1 MQIIIAVSLLIVAA
15 VGIGFLAG
23 WYGCE
28 RVRRKKVDGTR
39 TTADDIIAQAQTEA
53 TSLKKTADLEAR
65 DEWRR
70 EREPLEREIE
80 RKRNALRDLESNLV
94 EREQQLDRKVDVLES
109 KERSLVK
116 NEEDLTRREQQIGT
130 DETRIED
137 MLREQRDRLEELGG
151 MTRAE
156 ALKMLVQEQEK
167 SAHQLAARRVRE
179 IKDDA
184 VANANREAKEI
195 ISSCIERFA
204 GDLTL
209 ESTVSVVNLPNDEMK
224 GRIIGR
230 DGRNIRSFD
239 MITGVEVIV
248 DDSPGMVM
256 LSSFDPLRRE
266 VAKNTLEKLIMDGR
280 IHPGRIEEVY
290 EKAKEDVEEIVRESA
305 SKAAFDLGIHDL
317 AGPLLELLGR
327 LRFRTSYG
335 QSLLTHSKEV
345 GSLAGMIAE
354 ALNLDAGLARRAGLL
369 HDIGRALDHEIGADP
384 AQTGAAIARKSDE
397 SPEVV
402 EVIETHNLNIP
413 VRSTLA
419 TVVKAADEISTGR
432 PGARKEKVE
441 EYIRRMDEIEAMA
454 TARPGVNRAYAL
466 QNGKEIRILV
476 DSAMVDDAYAEQL
489 ADEITQS
496 IETELGQAGQVKVCV
511 IREVRAVQY
520 AR

>member
-1 MQIIIAVSLLIVAA
+1 MVLAGAVALVLAVLVA
-15 VGIGFLAG
+15 GFLLG
-23 WYGCE
+23 WLVLGK
-28 RVRRKKVDGTR
+28 VRRKGVESARATAQRIVSKAEVD
-39 TTADDIIAQAQTEA
+39 AVA
-53 TSLKKTADLEAR
+53 LVKTAALEVR

-70 EREPLEREIE
+70 EREPLELAMEASKRSARE
-80 RKRNALRDLESNLV
+80 LEARLA

-167 SAHQLAARRVRE
+167 SAHQLAARRVKE
-179 IKDDA
+179 IKDNA
-184 VANANREAKEI
+184 IANANREAREI

-266 VAKNTLEKLIMDGR
+266 VAKNTIEKLIMDGR

-496 IETELGQAGQVKVCV
+496 IETELGQAGQV
-511 IREVRAVQY
+511 
-520 AR
+520 

>member
-1 MQIIIAVSLLIVAA
+1 MEIVLGVSLLVVAA

-28 RVRRKKVDGTR
+28 RLRRKKADVAR
-39 TTADDIIAQAQTEA
+39 TAADDIIAQAKTEA
-53 TSLKKTADLEAR
+53 TALKKAASLEAR

-70 EREPLEREIE
+70 ELEPLERETE
-80 RKRNALRDLESNLV
+80 RKRNAVRDFETSLL

-116 NEEDLTRREQQIGT
+116 NEEELSKREQQIGKN
-130 DETRIED
+130 ETRVED
-137 MLREQRDRLEELGG
+137 MLREQHDRLEELGG

-156 ALKMLVQEQEK
+156 ALKMLVQEQER
-167 SAHQLAARRVRE
+167 SAHQLAARRVKE

-184 VANANREAKEI
+184 IANANREAREI

-209 ESTVSVVNLPNDEMK
+209 ESTVSVVSLPNDEMK

-317 AGPLLELLGR
+317 ASPLLELLGR

-354 ALNLDAGLARRAGLL
+354 ALDLLRDAAA
-369 HDIGRALDHEIGADP
+369 A
-384 AQTGAAIARKSDE
+384 TGAG
-397 SPEVV
+397 
-402 EVIETHNLNIP
+402 NF
-413 VRSTLA
+413 
-419 TVVKAADEISTGR
+419 
-432 PGARKEKVE
+432 GA
-441 EYIRRMDEIEAMA
+441 
-454 TARPGVNRAYAL
+454 
-466 QNGKEIRILV
+466 
-476 DSAMVDDAYAEQL
+476 
-489 ADEITQS
+489 
-496 IETELGQAGQVKVCV
+496 
-511 IREVRAVQY
+511 
-520 AR
+520 

>member
-1 MQIIIAVSLLIVAA
+1 MQIIVAVSLLIVATL
-15 VGIGFLAG
+15 GIGFLSG
-23 WYGCE
+23 WFCGE
-28 RVRRKKVDGTR
+28 RVRRKKVDGAR
-39 TTADDIIAQAQTEA
+39 TAADDIITRAETEA
-53 TSLKKTADLEAR
+53 AALKKTADLEAR

-70 EREPLEREIE
+70 EREPLERETE
-80 RKRNALRDLESNLV
+80 RKRNALRDLESGLS

-116 NEEDLTRREQQIGT
+116 NEEELTGREQQIGA
-130 DETRIED
+130 DETRVDE
-137 MLREQRDRLEELGG
+137 MVREQRDRLEELGG

-167 SAHQLAARRVRE
+167 SAQQLAARRVRE
-179 IKDDA
+179 IKDNA
-184 VANANREAKEI
+184 IANANREAKEI

-209 ESTVSVVNLPNDEMK
+209 ESTVSVVSLPNDEMK

-266 VAKNTLEKLIMDGR
+266 VAKNTLEKLITDGR

-317 AGPLLELLGR
+317 PGPLLELLGR

-335 QSLLTHSKEV
+335 QSLLTHSMEV

-354 ALNLDAGLARRAGLL
+354 ALDLDAGLARRAGLL
-369 HDIGRALDHEIGADP
+369 HDIGRALDHEIGTDT
-384 AQTGAAIARKSDE
+384 AQMGAAIARKSDE
-397 SPEVV
+397 APEVI

-489 ADEITQS
+489 AEEITQS
-496 IETELGQAGQVKVCV
+496 IETELGQAGQIKVCV

>member
-1 MQIIIAVSLLIVAA
+1 MVILALSLLFVAA
-15 VGIGFLAG
+15 VGLGFLAG

-28 RVRRKKVDGTR
+28 RVRRKKLDGAR
-39 TTADDIIAQAQTEA
+39 TTADEIIQQATAEA
-53 TSLKKTADLEAR
+53 ASLKKTAGLEAR

-70 EREPLEREIE
+70 EREPLERELE
-80 RKRNALRDLESNLV
+80 RTRGSLRELESGLLD
-94 EREQQLDRKVDVLES
+94 REQQLDRKVDVLES

-116 NEEDLTRREQQIGT
+116 TEEELTGREQQIVD
-130 DETRIED
+130 DEARAQES
-137 MLREQRDRLEELGG
+137 LRQQRVLLEELAG
-151 MTRAE
+151 MTRPE
-156 ALKMLVQEQEK
+156 ALKLLVREQEK
-167 SAHQLAARRVRE
+167 SAHQFAARKVKE

-184 VANANREAKEI
+184 VANANREAREI
-195 ISSCIERFA
+195 ISSSIERFA

-209 ESTVSVVNLPNDEMK
+209 ESTVSVVSLPNDEMK

-317 AGPLLELLGR
+317 PSALLELLGR

-335 QSLLTHSKEV
+335 QSLLTHSMEV
-345 GSLAGMIAE
+345 GALAGMIAE
-354 ALNLDAGLARRAGLL
+354 ELELDAGLARRAGLL
-369 HDIGRALDHEIGADP
+369 HDIGKALDHEIGSDP
-384 AQTGAAIARKSDE
+384 AQTSATLARKSGE
-397 SPEVV
+397 APEVV
-402 EVIETHNLNIP
+402 EVIETHNLHIP

-441 EYIRRMDEIEAMA
+441 EYIRRMKEIEALA
-454 TARPGVNRAYAL
+454 VSLPGVNRAYAL
-466 QNGKEIRILV
+466 QNGKEIRVLV
-476 DSAMVDDAYAEQL
+476 DSAIVDDAYAEQL
-489 ADEITQS
+489 ADKITQS
-496 IETELGQAGQVKVCV
+496 LEAELGQAGQIKVCV
-511 IREVRAVQY
+511 IREVRAVQV

>member
-1 MQIIIAVSLLIVAA
+1 MVILALSLLSVAL
-15 VGIGFLAG
+15 VGLGFLAG

-28 RVRRKKVDGTR
+28 RVRRKKVDGAR
-39 TTADDIIAQAQTEA
+39 ASADEIIELATAEA
-53 TSLKKTADLEAR
+53 SALKKTAGLEAR

-70 EREPLEREIE
+70 EREPLEREME
-80 RKRNALRDLESNLV
+80 RTRASLRELESGLL

-109 KERSLVK
+109 KERSLLK
-116 NEEDLTRREQQIGT
+116 TEEELTDREQQIVA
-130 DETRIED
+130 DESRVQEG
-137 MLREQRDRLEELGG
+137 LREQRELLEELAG
-151 MTRAE
+151 MTRSE
-156 ALKMLVQEQEK
+156 ALKALVQEQEK
-167 SAHQLAARRVRE
+167 SAHQFAARKVKE
-179 IKDDA
+179 IKDNA
-184 VANANREAKEI
+184 VANANREAREI
-195 ISSCIERFA
+195 ISSSIERFA

-209 ESTVSVVNLPNDEMK
+209 ESTVSVVSLPNDEMK

-266 VAKNTLEKLIMDGR
+266 VAKNTLEKLILDGR

-317 AGPLLELLGR
+317 PSALLELLGR

-335 QSLLTHSKEV
+335 QSLLTHSMEV
-345 GSLAGMIAE
+345 GALAGMIAE
-354 ALNLDAGLARRAGLL
+354 QLDLDAGLARRAGLL
-369 HDIGRALDHEIGADP
+369 HDIGKALDDEIGADP
-384 AQTGAAIARKSDE
+384 AQTSAALARKSGE

-402 EVIETHNLNIP
+402 DVIETHNQHIP

-419 TVVKAADEISTGR
+419 TVIKAADEISTGR

-441 EYIRRMDEIEAMA
+441 EYIRRMKEIEALA
-454 TARPGVNRAYAL
+454 AARPGVNRAYAL
-466 QNGKEIRILV
+466 QNGKEIRVLV
-476 DSAMVDDAYAEQL
+476 DSAIVDDAYAEQL

-496 IETELGQAGQVKVCV
+496 LETDLGQAGQIKVCV
-511 IREVRAVQY
+511 IREVRAVQV

>member
-1 MQIIIAVSLLIVAA
+1 MEIILAISLLFVATL
-15 VGIGFLAG
+15 GIGILGG
-23 WYGCE
+23 WYSCE
-28 RVRRKKVDGTR
+28 RVRRKKVDCAR
-39 TTADDIIAQAQTEA
+39 TEADDIIAKAVIEA
-53 TSLKKTADLEAR
+53 ASLKKTASLEAR

-70 EREPLEREIE
+70 EREPLERETE
-80 RKRNALRDLESNLV
+80 RKRNAVRELESGLL

-109 KERSLVK
+109 KERSLAK
-116 NEEDLTRREQQIGT
+116 LEEELDNRQQQIGT
-130 DETRIED
+130 DEATVKE
-137 MLREQRDRLEELGG
+137 LLQTQRDRLEELGG
-151 MTRAE
+151 MTRSE
-156 ALKMLVQEQEK
+156 ALKMLVQEQERN
-167 SAHQLAARRVRE
+167 AHQLAARRVRE

-317 AGPLLELLGR
+317 PGALLELLGR

-335 QSLLTHSKEV
+335 QSMLTHSKEV
-345 GSLAGMIAE
+345 GALAGMMAE
-354 ALNLDAGLARRAGLL
+354 ALDLDANLARRAGLL
-369 HDIGRALDHEIGADP
+369 HDIGRALDHEIGTDP
-384 AQTGAAIARKSDE
+384 AQTGANLASKADE

-419 TVVKAADEISTGR
+419 TIVKAADEISTGR
-432 PGARKEKVE
+432 PWARKEKAE
-441 EYIRRMDEIEAMA
+441 EYIRRMDEIEALA
-454 TARPGVNRAYAL
+454 TSWPGVNRAYAL
-466 QNGKEIRILV
+466 QNGKEIRVLV
-476 DSAMVDDAYAEQL
+476 DSTMVDDAYAEQL

-496 IETELGQAGQVKVCV
+496 IEAELAQAGQVKVCV

>member
-1 MQIIIAVSLLIVAA
+1 MVILALSLLFVAA
-15 VGIGFLAG
+15 VGLGFLAG

-28 RVRRKKVDGTR
+28 RVRRKKLDGAR
-39 TTADDIIAQAQTEA
+39 TSADEIIQQATAEA
-53 TSLKKTADLEAR
+53 ASLKKTAGLEAR

-70 EREPLEREIE
+70 EREPLERELE
-80 RKRNALRDLESNLV
+80 RTRASLRELESGLLD
-94 EREQQLDRKVDVLES
+94 REQQLDRKVDVLES

-116 NEEDLTRREQQIGT
+116 TEEELTGREQQIVD
-130 DETRIED
+130 DEARAQES
-137 MLREQRDRLEELGG
+137 LRQQRVLLEELAG
-151 MTRAE
+151 MTRPE
-156 ALKMLVQEQEK
+156 ALKLLVREQEK
-167 SAHQLAARRVRE
+167 SAHQFAARKVKE

-184 VANANREAKEI
+184 VANANREAREI
-195 ISSCIERFA
+195 ISSSIERFA

-209 ESTVSVVNLPNDEMK
+209 ESTVSVVSLPNDEMK

-280 IHPGRIEEVY
+280 IHPGRIEEVF
-290 EKAKEDVEEIVRESA
+290 EKAKEDVEEIVEESA
-305 SKAAFDLGIHDL
+305 SKAAYDLGIHDL
-317 AGPLLELLGR
+317 PSALLELLGR

-335 QSLLTHSKEV
+335 QSLLAHSMEV
-345 GSLAGMIAE
+345 GALAGMIAE
-354 ALNLDAGLARRAGLL
+354 ELELDAGLARRAGLL
-369 HDIGRALDHEIGADP
+369 HDIGKGLDHEIGSDP
-384 AQTGAAIARKSDE
+384 AQTSATLARKSGE
-397 SPEVV
+397 APEVV
-402 EVIETHNLNIP
+402 EVIETHNLHIP

-441 EYIRRMDEIEAMA
+441 EYIRRMKEIEALA
-454 TARPGVNRAYAL
+454 VSLPGVNRAYAL
-466 QNGKEIRILV
+466 QNGKEIRVLV
-476 DSAMVDDAYAEQL
+476 DSAIVDDAYAEQL
-489 ADEITQS
+489 ADKITQS
-496 IETELGQAGQVKVCV
+496 LEAELGQAGQIKVCV
-511 IREVRAVQY
+511 IREVRAVQV

>member
-1 MQIIIAVSLLIVAA
+1 MVILALSLLFVAA
-15 VGIGFLAG
+15 VGLGFLAG

-28 RVRRKKVDGTR
+28 RVRRKKLDGAR
-39 TTADDIIAQAQTEA
+39 TSADEIIQQATAEA
-53 TSLKKTADLEAR
+53 ASLKKTAGLEAR

-70 EREPLEREIE
+70 EREPLERELE
-80 RKRNALRDLESNLV
+80 RTRASLRELESGLLD
-94 EREQQLDRKVDVLES
+94 REQQLDRKVDVLES

-116 NEEDLTRREQQIGT
+116 TEQELTGREQQILD
-130 DETRIED
+130 DEARVQES
-137 MLREQRDRLEELGG
+137 LREQRVLLEELAG
-151 MTRAE
+151 MTRSE
-156 ALKMLVQEQEK
+156 ALKRLVQEQEK
-167 SAHQLAARRVRE
+167 SAHQFAARKVKE

-184 VANANREAKEI
+184 VANANREAREI
-195 ISSCIERFA
+195 ISSSIERFA
-204 GDLTL
+204 RDLTL
-209 ESTVSVVNLPNDEMK
+209 ESTVSVVSLPNDEMK

-317 AGPLLELLGR
+317 PSALLELLGR

-335 QSLLTHSKEV
+335 QSLLTHSMEV
-345 GSLAGMIAE
+345 GALAGMIAE
-354 ALNLDAGLARRAGLL
+354 ELELDAGLARRAGLL
-369 HDIGRALDHEIGADP
+369 HDIGKALDHEIGSDP
-384 AQTGAAIARKSDE
+384 AQTSATLARKSGE
-397 SPEVV
+397 APEVV
-402 EVIETHNLNIP
+402 EVIETHNLHIP

-441 EYIRRMDEIEAMA
+441 EYIRRMKEIEALA
-454 TARPGVNRAYAL
+454 VSLPGVNRAYAL
-466 QNGKEIRILV
+466 QNGKEIRVLV
-476 DSAMVDDAYAEQL
+476 DSAIVDDAYAEQL
-489 ADEITQS
+489 ADKITQS
-496 IETELGQAGQVKVCV
+496 LEAELGQAGQIKVCV
-511 IREVRAVQY
+511 IREVRAVQV